1 MKWKKILIGEW
12 KSFKHTSEDG
22 NTKVEF
28 LYRSGLLPNLAV
40 VAVIVLLLWWL
51 VFQRANMDYIL
62 SFLIALSVSLVMM
75 KWHIHNVNAILDD
88 FIVDSDNRLQKKLD
102 ELFDFI
108 KQHTR

>member
-40 VAVIVLLLWWL
+40 IVLLLWWL
-51 VFQRANMDYIL
+51 VF
-62 SFLIALSVSLVMM
+62 
-75 KWHIHNVNAILDD
+75 
-88 FIVDSDNRLQKKLD
+88 
-102 ELFDFI
+102 
-108 KQHTR
+108 

>member
-1 MKWKKILIGEW
+1 MKWKKILIGEL

-51 VFQRANMDYIL
+51 VF
-62 SFLIALSVSLVMM
+62 
-75 KWHIHNVNAILDD
+75 
-88 FIVDSDNRLQKKLD
+88 
-102 ELFDFI
+102 
-108 KQHTR
+108 

>member
-1 MKWKKILIGEW
+1 
-12 KSFKHTSEDG
+12 
-22 NTKVEF
+22 
-28 LYRSGLLPNLAV
+28 
-40 VAVIVLLLWWL
+40 
-51 VFQRANMDYIL
+51 MDYIL

-75 KWHIHNVNAILDD
+75 KWHIHNVNSILDD